1 MEYSYLQLDGVDAE
15 DLPTITEP
23 PYSGAAAI
31 GGQNEAGRF
40 TVYFGFPTQ
49 ELHSACI
56 DRLRRKFLWGFA
68 ESDVEYLRTENETIL
83 ETNRKIID
91 RLPPILEASPEPSE
105 YLTAMIE
112 RYNYAGGSV
121 LKDDADSDPGTSSAS
136 PATPGKLRT
145 RDERTP
151 DAKRPPSDKKL
162 SEGAPETV
170 VPKSA
175 AALVQTLGGTLAQIK
190 DLDETEKLLAK
201 EGAVLREDL
210 RATAEEAMADLL
222 DALIDD

>member
-1 MEYSYLQLDGVDAE
+1 MKFSYLQLDGVDAE
-15 DLPTITEP
+15 DLPTITAA
-23 PYSGAAAI
+23 PYSGAAAL

-49 ELHSACI
+49 ELHPACI

-68 ESDVEYLRTENETIL
+68 ESDIEYLRTENEAIL

-105 YLTAMIE
+105 YLAAMIG
-112 RYNYAGGSV
+112 RYNHARGSV

-136 PATPGKLRT
+136 PATPGKLQT
-145 RDERTP
+145 KTSRTP
-151 DAKRPPSDKKL
+151 T
-162 SEGAPETV
+162 ET
-170 VPKSA
+170 VPKSAA

-190 DLDETEKLLAK
+190 DLDETEKMLVK

-210 RATAEEAMADLL
+210 RATAEEAMANLL

>member
-15 DLPTITEP
+15 DLPTITAA
-23 PYSGAAAI
+23 PYSGAAAL

-49 ELHSACI
+49 ELHPACI

-68 ESDVEYLRTENETIL
+68 ESDIEYLRTENEAIL

-112 RYNYAGGSV
+112 RYNYAVGSV
-121 LKDDADSDPGTSSAS
+121 LKDNSEADSGTGTSSAS
-136 PATPGKLRT
+136 PATPGKLQT
-145 RDERTP
+145 KAERTP
-151 DAKRPPSDKKL
+151 
-162 SEGAPETV
+162 SETA
-170 VPKSA
+170 PKSAA

-190 DLDETEKLLAK
+190 DLDETEKMLVK
-201 EGAVLREDL
+201 EGAILREDL
-210 RATAEEAMADLL
+210 RTTAEEAMAGLL
-222 DALIDD
+222 DALIDE

>member
-1 MEYSYLQLDGVDAE
+1 MEFSYLQLDGVDAE
-15 DLPTITEP
+15 DLPTITAA

-40 TVYFGFPTQ
+40 TVFFGFPTQ
-49 ELHSACI
+49 ELHPACV

-68 ESDVEYLRTENETIL
+68 ESDVEYIRTENEAIL

-105 YLTAMIE
+105 YLAAMIG
-112 RYNYAGGSV
+112 RYNYARGSV
-121 LKDDADSDPGTSSAS
+121 LKDDSEADSGASSAS
-136 PATPGKLRT
+136 PATPGKLQT
-145 RDERTP
+145 KAERTP
-151 DAKRPPSDKKL
+151 
-162 SEGAPETV
+162 SETA
-170 VPKSA
+170 PKSAA

-190 DLDETEKLLAK
+190 DLDETEKMLVK

-222 DALIDD
+222 DALIDE

>member
-1 MEYSYLQLDGVDAE
+1 MKFSYLQLDGVDAE
-15 DLPTITEP
+15 DLPTITAA
-23 PYSGAAAI
+23 PYSGAAAL

-49 ELHSACI
+49 ELHPACI

-68 ESDVEYLRTENETIL
+68 ESDIEYLRTENEAIL

-105 YLTAMIE
+105 YLAAMIG
-112 RYNYAGGSV
+112 RYNYARGSV
-121 LKDDADSDPGTSSAS
+121 LKDDPGTSSAS
-136 PATPGKLRT
+136 PATPGKLQT
-145 RDERTP
+145 KTSRTP
-151 DAKRPPSDKKL
+151 T
-162 SEGAPETV
+162 ET
-170 VPKSA
+170 VPKSAA

-201 EGAVLREDL
+201 EGSLLREDL
-210 RATAEEAMADLL
+210 QATAEEAMANLL
-222 DALIDD
+222 DALIDE

>member
-1 MEYSYLQLDGVDAE
+1 LEFSYLQLDGVDAE

-23 PYSGAAAI
+23 PYSGAAAL

-40 TVYFGFPTQ
+40 TVFFGFPTQ
-49 ELHSACI
+49 ELHPACI

-68 ESDVEYLRTENETIL
+68 ESDVEYLRTENEALL

-105 YLTAMIE
+105 YLTAMIG
-112 RYNYAGGSV
+112 RYNYARGSV
-121 LKDDADSDPGTSSAS
+121 LKDDADADSGASSAS

-151 DAKRPPSDKKL
+151 
-162 SEGAPETV
+162 SETA
-170 VPKSA
+170 PKSAA

-190 DLDETEKLLAK
+190 DLDETEKMLVK

-222 DALIDD
+222 DALIDE